1 MELRGRQ
8 AALAA
13 GLVAALVAAP
23 SVRNGFVQDD
33 HWVVEQRPLLRHPG
47 SLAAVLTEPYWPR
60 GFGGVL
66 WRPAVLASYALDYRI
81 SASPHWFHAVNVLWA
96 AAAAAALALLAT
108 LIAGP
113 TVGLV
118 TGLLFAV
125 HPVHVEATASVV
137 GRAELVAA
145 VGYALALISALRS
158 EQRPAWLVGVALG
171 AALAIGAK
179 EHAATLPA
187 AVLLVFLARDLGR
200 AGWRR
205 SLTAAAPAA
214 ACATVIVMLYFV
226 ARRAV
231 AGGAFTPGG
240 LAPGLRGLDLVD
252 RAWAM
257 LAISLEWWRLLLFP
271 VRLSADYNPAQLVV
285 TTALTARHGLAAVVW
300 IVAGLAAWRLRASVP
315 GVAVGLVW
323 LVLTILPVSNV
334 IVPTEVIVAERTLF
348 LPSWGVMLALATL
361 GASVPWPRRAKA
373 WLLALALGVGAVR
386 SGARIAVWRDDESF
400 FAAQQRDAPRSFR
413 TLWLEGLEAF
423 RQGQPARGERLLEAA
438 VVAAP
443 EVAGPRDDL
452 AGAYLAAGLWAA
464 AVQQLRTSIA
474 VDSGRAPPWGL
485 LPRALLGAGDTT
497 GAGDAAAMA
506 ARRFPEEESVVDAAA
521 DVLAGAG
528 RCGEARTL
536 RPRVSCPRA
545 EARAR
550 PQVRP

>member
-33 HWVVEQRPLLRHPG
+33 HWVVEQRPMLQHPG
-47 SLAAVLTEPYWPR
+47 SLAALLTEPYWPR

-81 SASPHWFHAVNVLWA
+81 SASPHWFHAVNVFWA

-145 VGYALALISALRS
+145 VGYAVALIAALRS
-158 EQRPAWLVGVALG
+158 EQRPAWLLGVALG

-205 SLTAAAPAA
+205 SLAAAAPAA
-214 ACATVIVMLYFV
+214 ACATLIVMLYFV

-271 VRLSADYNPAQLVV
+271 VRLSADYNPAQLSV

-300 IVAGLAAWRLRASVP
+300 IVAGLAAWRVRASVP
-315 GVAVGLVW
+315 AVALGLVW

-348 LPSWGVMLALATL
+348 LPSWGVMLALAAL
-361 GASVPWPRRAKA
+361 GASVPWPQRAKA
-373 WLLALALGVGAVR
+373 WLLGVALVAGAGR
-386 SGARIAVWRDDESF
+386 SVARVPVWRDDQSF

-413 TLWLEGLEAF
+413 TLWLKGLDAF
-423 RQGQPARGERLLEAA
+423 RQGDLARGERLLEAA

-452 AGAYLAAGLWAA
+452 ARAYVERGLWAA

-485 LPRALLGAGDTT
+485 LPQALLGAGDTT
-497 GAGDAAAMA
+497 AAGDAALLA

>member
-1 MELRGRQ
+1 M
-8 AALAA
+8 
-13 GLVAALVAAP
+13 
-23 SVRNGFVQDD
+23 
-33 HWVVEQRPLLRHPG
+33 VEQRPFLQHPG
-47 SLAAVLTEPYWPR
+47 SLAALLTEPYWPR

-81 SASPHWFHAVNVLWA
+81 SANPHWFHAVNVLWA

-158 EQRPAWLVGVALG
+158 EQRPAWLLGVALG

-257 LAISLEWWRLLLFP
+257 LEWWRLLLFP

>member
-1 MELRGRQ
+1 MIR
-8 AALAA
+8 
-13 GLVAALVAAP
+13 
-23 SVRNGFVQDD
+23 
-33 HWVVEQRPLLRHPG
+33 RPPRSTLF
-47 SLAAVLTEPYWPR
+47 PYTTLFR
-60 GFGGVL
+60 SGFGGVL
-66 WRPAVLASYALDYRI
+66 WRPAVLVSYALDYRI

-96 AAAAAALALLAT
+96 TAAAAALALLAT

-145 VGYALALISALRS
+145 VGYAVALICALRS
-158 EQRPAWLVGVALG
+158 EQRPAWLLGVAFG

-187 AVLLVFLARDLGR
+187 AVLLVFLARDLGCAR
-200 AGWRR
+200 WRR
-205 SLTAAAPAA
+205 SLAAAAPAA
-214 ACATVIVMLYFV
+214 ACATVIVTLYFV

-240 LAPGLRGLDLVD
+240 LAPGLRGLDVVD

-271 VRLSADYNPAQLVV
+271 VRLSADYNPAQLSV

-300 IVAGLAAWRLRASVP
+300 IAAGLAAWRLRGRIP
-315 GVAVGLVW
+315 GVAAGLAW
-323 LVLTILPVSNV
+323 LVLAIPPLSNR

-348 LPSWGVMLALATL
+348 LPSWGVMLALAAL

-373 WLLALALGVGAVR
+373 WLLALALGVGAGR
-386 SGARIAVWRDDESF
+386 SVARIAVWCDDESF

-413 TLWLEGLEAF
+413 TLWLGGREAF

-452 AGAYLAAGLWAA
+452 ARAYVARGLWAA
-464 AVQQLRTSIA
+464 AVRELRTSR
-474 VDSGRAPPWGL
+474 S
-485 LPRALLGAGDTT
+485 
-497 GAGDAAAMA
+497 
-506 ARRFPEEESVVDAAA
+506 EEHTSELQS
-521 DVLAGAG
+521 LAYLVC
-528 RCGEARTL
+528 R
-536 RPRVSCPRA
+536 
-545 EARAR
+545 
-550 PQVRP
+550 

>member
-1 MELRGRQ
+1 VELRGRQ

-158 EQRPAWLVGVALG
+158 EQRPAWLLGVALG

-506 ARRFPEEESVVDAAA
+506 ARRFPEEESVVDGAVAVLVAAR
-521 DVLAGAG
+521 
-528 RCGEARTL
+528 RCREARTI
-536 RPRVSCPRA
+536 RPAVRCPG
-545 EARAR
+545 
-550 PQVRP
+550 

>member
-506 ARRFPEEESVVDAAA
+506 ARRFPEEESVVDGAVAVLVAAR
-521 DVLAGAG
+521 
-528 RCGEARTL
+528 RCREARTI
-536 RPRVSCPRA
+536 RPAVRCPG
-545 EARAR
+545 
-550 PQVRP
+550 

>member
-1 MELRGRQ
+1 VELRGRQ

-13 GLVAALVAAP
+13 GLVAAIVAAP

-33 HWVVEQRPLLRHPG
+33 HWVVEQRPLLQHPG
-47 SLAAVLTEPYWPR
+47 SLAALVTEPYWPR

-81 SASPHWFHAVNVLWA
+81 STSPHWFHAVNVLWA

-145 VGYALALISALRS
+145 VGYAVALISALRS
-158 EQRPAWLVGVALG
+158 EQRPGWLGGVALG

-179 EHAATLPA
+179 EHAATLPV
-187 AVLLVFLARDLGR
+187 AVLLVFLARGAGQR
-200 AGWRR
+200 ADWRQALR
-205 SLTAAAPAA
+205 AALPAA
-214 ACATVIVMLYFV
+214 VCATVIVMLYFV

-240 LAPGLRGLDLVD
+240 LAPGLRGLDVID

-271 VRLSADYNPAQLVV
+271 LRLSADYNPAQLVV
-285 TTALTARHGLAAVVW
+285 TTALTARHGLAALVW
-300 IVAGLAAWRLRASVP
+300 IAAGLAAWRLRGSVP
-315 GVAVGLVW
+315 AVAVGLVW

-334 IVPTEVIVAERTLF
+334 IVPTEVIVAERTLY
-348 LPSWGVMLALATL
+348 LPSWGVMLALGAL
-361 GASVPWPRRAKA
+361 GASVPWSPRVKA
-373 WLLALALGVGAVR
+373 WLLVLTLVAGAGR
-386 SGARIAVWRDDESF
+386 SVARVAVWRDDQSF

-413 TLWLEGLEAF
+413 TLWLGGLEAF
-423 RQGQPARGERLLEAA
+423 RQGQPARGERLLEDA

-452 AGAYLAAGLWAA
+452 ARAYVAAGLWAA

-497 GAGDAAAMA
+497 GAGDAALVA
-506 ARRFPEEESVVDAAA
+506 ARRFPDDQSVVDSAVA
-521 DVLAGAG
+521 VLVAT
-528 RCGEARTL
+528 RHCR
-536 RPRVSCPRA
+536 
-545 EARAR
+545 EARALS
-550 PQVRP
+550 PAVRCPG

>member
-33 HWVVEQRPLLRHPG
+33 HWVVEQRPFLQHPG
-47 SLAAVLTEPYWPR
+47 SLAALLTEPYWPR

-506 ARRFPEEESVVDAAA
+506 ARRFPEEESVVDGAVAVLVAAR
-521 DVLAGAG
+521 
-528 RCGEARTL
+528 RCREARTL
-536 RPRVSCPRA
+536 RPAARCPG
-545 EARAR
+545 
-550 PQVRP
+550 

>member
-1 MELRGRQ
+1 VELRGRQ

-66 WRPAVLASYALDYRI
+66 WRPAVLASYALDFRI
-81 SASPHWFHAVNVLWA
+81 SANPHWFHAVNVLWA

-145 VGYALALISALRS
+145 VGYAVALISALRS
-158 EQRPAWLVGVALG
+158 EQRPDWLLGVALG

-187 AVLLVFLARDLGR
+187 AVLLVFLARDLER
-200 AGWRR
+200 TGWRR
-205 SLTAAAPAA
+205 TLAAAAPAA

-271 VRLSADYNPAQLVV
+271 VRLSADYNPAQLSV

-300 IVAGLAAWRLRASVP
+300 IAAGLAAWRLRGRVP

-334 IVPTEVIVAERTLF
+334 IVPTEVIVAERTLY
-348 LPSWGVMLALATL
+348 LPSWGAMLALAAL
-361 GASVPWPRRAKA
+361 GASLRWPPRAKA
-373 WLLALALGVGAVR
+373 WLLVLVLVAGAGR
-386 SGARIAVWRDDESF
+386 SVARVPVWRDDQSF
-400 FAAQQRDAPRSFR
+400 FAAQERDAPRSFR
-413 TLWLEGLEAF
+413 TLWLEGQEAF
-423 RQGQPARGERLLEAA
+423 RLGQQARGERLLEAA
-438 VVAAP
+438 AAAAP

-452 AGAYLAAGLWAA
+452 ARAYLAAGLWAA

-497 GAGDAAAMA
+497 GAGDAALLA
-506 ARRFPEEESVVDAAA
+506 ARRFPRDETVVDGAVAVLVAAR
-521 DVLAGAG
+521 
-528 RCGEARTL
+528 RCQEARTL
-536 RPRVSCPRA
+536 RPAVRCPG
-545 EARAR
+545 
-550 PQVRP
+550 

>member
-1 MELRGRQ
+1 VELRGRQ

-66 WRPAVLASYALDYRI
+66 WRPAVLVSYALDYRI
-81 SASPHWFHAVNVLWA
+81 SANPHWFHAVNVLWA

-257 LAISLEWWRLLLFP
+257 VAISLEWWRLLLFP

>member
-13 GLVAALVAAP
+13 GLVAALAAAP

-33 HWVVEQRPLLRHPG
+33 HWVVEQRPLLQHPG
-47 SLAAVLTEPYWPR
+47 SLAALVTEPYWPR

-145 VGYALALISALRS
+145 VGYAVALISALRS
-158 EQRPAWLVGVALG
+158 EQRPAWLAGVALG

-187 AVLLVFLARDLGR
+187 TVLLVFLARDSGR
-200 AGWRR
+200 ADWRR
-205 SLTAAAPAA
+205 ALRAALPGA
-214 ACATVIVMLYFV
+214 ACATVIVMLYFF

-271 VRLSADYNPAQLVV
+271 LRLSADYNPAQVVV
-285 TTALTARHGLAAVVW
+285 TTALTARHGLAALVW
-300 IVAGLAAWRLRASVP
+300 LGAALAAWRLRGSVP

-334 IVPTEVIVAERTLF
+334 IVPTEVIVAERTLY
-348 LPSWGVMLALATL
+348 LPSWGVMLALAAL
-361 GASVPWPRRAKA
+361 GASLPWPRPVKA
-373 WLLALALGVGAVR
+373 WLLVLALVAAAGR
-386 SGARIAVWRDDESF
+386 SLARVPVWHDDQGF

-413 TLWLEGLEAF
+413 TLWLEGLDAF

-452 AGAYLAAGLWAA
+452 ARAYVAAGLWAA
-464 AVQQLRTSIA
+464 AVRQLRTSIA

-485 LPRALLGAGDTT
+485 LARAMLGAGDTT
-497 GAGDAAAMA
+497 AAGDAALLA
-506 ARRFPEEESVVDAAA
+506 ARRFPEDETVVDSAVAVLVAAR
-521 DVLAGAG
+521 
-528 RCGEARTL
+528 RCREARTL
-536 RPRVSCPRA
+536 RPAVRCPG
-545 EARAR
+545 
-550 PQVRP
+550 

>member
-66 WRPAVLASYALDYRI
+66 WRPAVLVSYALDYRI
-81 SASPHWFHAVNVLWA
+81 SANPHWFHAVNVLWA

-113 TVGLV
+113 RVGLV

-145 VGYALALISALRS
+145 VGYAVALISALRS
-158 EQRPAWLVGVALG
+158 EQRPAWLLGVAFG

-187 AVLLVFLARDLGR
+187 AVLLVFLARDLER
-200 AGWRR
+200 TGWRR
-205 SLTAAAPAA
+205 TLAAAAPAA

-257 LAISLEWWRLLLFP
+257 LAISLDWWRLLLFP
-271 VRLSADYNPAQLVV
+271 VRLSADYNPAQLSV

-300 IVAGLAAWRLRASVP
+300 IAAGLAVWRLRGRVP
-315 GVAVGLVW
+315 GVAVGLAW
-323 LVLTILPVSNV
+323 LLLTILPVSNV

-348 LPSWGVMLALATL
+348 LPSWGVMLALAAL

-452 AGAYLAAGLWAA
+452 ARAYVARGLWAA
-464 AVQQLRTSIA
+464 AVRELRTSIA

-506 ARRFPEEESVVDAAA
+506 ARRFPEEESVVDGAVAVLVAAR
-521 DVLAGAG
+521 
-528 RCGEARTL
+528 RCREARTI
-536 RPRVSCPRA
+536 RPAVRCPG
-545 EARAR
+545 
-550 PQVRP
+550 